1 MNPYYF
7 TLVVQY
13 PESDKAY
20 RVKKTF
26 KSEKTA
32 RNQVAKLTLQDESIS
47 YISVKQVMDLNNWEL
62 SLATK

>member
-7 TLVVQY
+7 TLIVQY
-13 PESDKAY
+13 PDKAY

-26 KSEKTA
+26 KSEKVA

-47 YISVKQVMDLNNWEL
+47 YISVKQVMDLDNWEL